1 MDLPYYF
8 GLPRGAK
15 LALIGFRA
23 LKGHTINISQKKAC
37 GRNVK
42 VNLLGHWTKGKM
54 EKTGLEP
61 WMGRYTLDGKP
72 TTYPKRYTVC

>member
-15 LALIGFRA
+15 LALISFRA
-23 LKGHTINISQKKAC
+23 LKGHTINISEKKAC

-42 VNLLGHWTKGKM
+42 VNLLGHWTS
-54 EKTGLEP
+54 GLWTSSPVVKEH
-61 WMGRYTLDGKP
+61 YLS
-72 TTYPKRYTVC
+72 